1 MNLRIVRSLLP
12 IAVVFAFSLESVL
25 SQEPTR
31 LSLETMS
38 DPSLMAAFQTPRSWW
53 LDDNTAVIYDNR
65 VPAEQRTLERLDPAT
80 GKRTPLFD
88 RQKAAESFK
97 SLFGGGEPPRP
108 SPVPHLLSSK
118 GTYGL
123 YIVRG
128 DLYLLDIPQSA
139 FTQITKTE
147 AEEKSAAFSP
157 DGLKIAFVRGT
168 DLYVYDIL
176 LQKESRLTMDG
187 SETTLNGTLSWV
199 YWEEIFGRQD
209 IGYWWSGDSKAIAYL
224 QTDESRVST
233 QHYVNIDPWT
243 PTVTTQKYPKV
254 GEPNPS
260 VRLGILELGSTSTTW
275 AAIDPASYEYI
286 VRVDWLPDSR
296 RVCVRTLNRLQT
308 DLEALFVDRA
318 TGKTTG
324 FFKET
329 IPGWVNVSDDFYFL
343 KDGKHLVMAS
353 ERDGFEHLYRYT
365 LDGRLVNQVTSGK
378 WAIRSSG
385 GGPFWLRRAV
395 TGIDEKGGWIY
406 FTALEKTPLEKHL
419 YRVKMDGSGLK
430 RLSDRDGTHAISMSP
445 DAKYYFDRYSNV
457 TTPPSLTLYRADGTK
472 PLQLCSPDLAGFTN
486 FNVQFAQLLYVPAR
500 DSFRL
505 PVALTKPR
513 DFDPQKKYPV
523 IVNVYGGPS
532 APQVSNSF
540 RFDAVWENVLGNEG
554 YICMTV
560 DNRAATA
567 ISKTLENL
575 LLHRSPGEIELNDL
589 VDAVRWM
596 KQQPWVDPDRIGV
609 WGWSGGGTNT
619 LLGMTR
625 STEFKAG
632 IAGAGVTDFRFYDTK
647 WGEAMMKTEK
657 ENLAGFEANS
667 LLKYAKDIH
676 GKVLII
682 HGLHDDNVHIQNT
695 WRFINE
701 LIASDRMFELMVYPM
716 RKHGVGDPAGRK
728 HLNHV
733 MLDFWKRNL

>member
-1 MNLRIVRSLLP
+1 MKTRIERSLRLA
-12 IAVVFAFSLESVL
+12 AVISLCCIGGAFS
-25 SQEPTR
+25 QETR
-31 LSLETMS
+31 RLTLETMS
-38 DPSLMAAFQTPRSWW
+38 DPSLMAALQTPRTWW
-53 LDDNTAVIYDNR
+53 LSDNTAVIYDTR
-65 VPAEQRTLERLDPAT
+65 TPAEQRILERLDPAT
-80 GKRTPLFD
+80 GKRSPFVD
-88 RQKAAESFK
+88 KGKAAESFK
-97 SLFGGGEPPRP
+97 SLFSDGEAPQFP
-108 SPVPHLLSSK
+108 PVPQLVNGK
-118 GTYGL
+118 GTYAL
-123 YIVRG
+123 YLLRG
-128 DLYLLDIPQSA
+128 DLFLLDISQAA

-147 AEEKSAAFSP
+147 TAEKSAAFSP
-157 DGLKIAFVRGT
+157 DGLKIAFVRAT

-176 LQKESRLTMDG
+176 QKKELRLTTDG

-233 QHYVNIDPWT
+233 QHYVNIEPWT
-243 PTVTTQKYPKV
+243 PTVATQKYPKV
-254 GEPNPS
+254 GEPNPG
-260 VRLGILELGSTSTTW
+260 VKLVVLELGSSSTTW

-286 VRVDWLPDSR
+286 VRVDWLPDNR

-318 TGKTTG
+318 TGMATQ
-324 FFKET
+324 FLKET

-353 ERDGFEHLYRYT
+353 ERDGFEHLYRYR
-365 LDGRLVNQVTSGK
+365 LDGTLVNQVTTGK

-406 FTALEKTPLEKHL
+406 FTALEKSPLEKHL

-430 RLSDRDGTHAISMSP
+430 RLSESDGTHAISMSP

-457 TTPPSLTLYRADGTK
+457 TTPPSLTLCRADGTK
-472 PLQLCSPDLAGFTN
+472 PIQLCAPDFAGFTS

-500 DSFRL
+500 DGFQL
-505 PVALTKPR
+505 PVAVTKPP

-540 RFDAVWENVLGNEG
+540 RFESVWENVLGNEG

-567 ISKTLENL
+567 ISKSLENL
-575 LLHRSPGEIELNDL
+575 LLYKTPGEIELNDL

-596 KQQPWVDPDRIGV
+596 KQQSWVDPDRIGL

-619 LLGMTR
+619 LLGMTK

-667 LLKYAKDIH
+667 LLKFAKDIH

-695 WRFINE
+695 WRFVNE
-701 LIASDRMFELMVYPM
+701 LIASDKMFELMVYPM